1 MTMYPLQNLTMIVQ
15 MCCGNYG
22 VHVIARLLTAEQTM
36 LLHCVTCYAF
46 LTLAIKNILHS
57 G

>member
-1 MTMYPLQNLTMIVQ
+1 MTMCPMQNLTMIVQ

-22 VHVIARLLTAEQTM
+22 VHVIATLLTAEQTI
-36 LLHCVTCYAF
+36 LLHCATCYAV
-46 LTLAIKNILHS
+46 LTLAIKNILHF